1 MGIEHWGL
9 VIYSDVMSF
18 PLFLIPIIA
27 GLTAQ
32 GLKFFFNKNRR
43 FFQKTAD
50 GYLPRYGGMPSA
62 HAAFVFS
69 LATLVATI
77 DGFASTS
84 FAITA
89 VLTIIVLDDALRMRI
104 FLGYHGQALFR
115 LVARLPVEDQK
126 GYPALE
132 THLGHKPAEVTVG
145 ALLGMGLT
153 LLILFLLRQ
162 V

>member
-1 MGIEHWGL
+1 MA
-9 VIYSDVMSF
+9 F

-43 FFQKTAD
+43 FFQKTEE

-62 HAAFVFS
+62 HTAFVFS
-69 LATLVATI
+69 LATLVAVI

-84 FAITA
+84 FAVAAALAIF
-89 VLTIIVLDDALRMRI
+89 VMDDALRMRI
-104 FLGYHGQALFR
+104 FLGYHGQAIFR
-115 LVARLPVEDQK
+115 LVTRLPVEEQK
-126 GYPALE
+126 GYPTLE

-145 ALLGMGLT
+145 ALLGTFMT
-153 LLILFLLRQ
+153 LAILFYLHHHTALLP
-162 V
+162 